1 MITGE
6 YQWGLGVYV
15 GLPIL
20 ALLVAVCVAVAVAAG
35 RLHRKDTNHEFTE
48 EFRWIRNG
56 FAVAAPVVLVLG
68 ALCWYPFTPAREFHA
83 WNKVAGP
90 VASISNR
97 FLGDGN
103 GSMSQRIVVRF
114 AGSNGLYGCDDSR
127 CTSLK
132 AGDRVALLCKRE
144 WQFRG
149 QSGWECKW
157 DGELP

>member
-1 MITGE
+1 MITGS
-6 YQWGLGVYV
+6 YQWGLGVFL

-20 ALLVAVCVAVAVAAG
+20 ALLVLGCVFVAMTAH
-35 RLHRKDTNHEFTE
+35 RLYRKERRDE
-48 EFRWIRNG
+48 EFRYIRNG
-56 FAVAAPVVLVLG
+56 FAWAAPVLLLLG
-68 ALCWYPFTPAREFHA
+68 AIAWYPFAPAREFHA
-83 WNKVAGP
+83 WNKVTGT
-90 VASISNR
+90 VGSISNR

-114 AGSNGLYGCDDSR
+114 AGSDGLYGCDDSR
-127 CTSLK
+127 CMSLK

>member
-15 GLPIL
+15 GLPLLGI
-20 ALLVAVCVAVAVAAG
+20 LVAVCVVIAIAAG
-35 RLHRKDTNHEFTE
+35 RMYVRDVDHEFKYLA
-48 EFRWIRNG
+48 WGSYVGALAMLLI
-56 FAVAAPVVLVLG
+56 G
-68 ALCWYPFTPAREFHA
+68 ALCWYPFTPARDFHA
-83 WNKVAGP
+83 WNKVTGT
-90 VASISNR
+90 VGSISNR

-114 AGSNGLYGCDDSR
+114 AGSHGLYGCDDSR